1 MRMTKTCFKQ
11 KNVQLRFHLV
21 CLKYDK
27 SIEYYPIEQFTTQHN
42 IYIVNMVTVWHFLL
56 FREPFV
62 CVFEFWSFCFSSY
75 IITTWIFF
83 FCLTP
88 NFFIY
93 HIYIDFY
100 PIQTF
105 SHLFCL
111 IHVFIYLFTIVDKE
125 FFFCSFIHSLI
136 IVTDSIFS
144 SKEISL
150 NETWI

>member
-62 CVFEFWSFCFSSY
+62 CVFECYFSNYYPYSFSY
-75 IITTWIFF
+75 III
-83 FCLTP
+83 
-88 NFFIY
+88 IIIIIIQV
-93 HIYIDFY
+93 HKSRIYIS
-100 PIQTF
+100 F
-105 SHLFCL
+105 SLYIFGHCC
-111 IHVFIYLFTIVDKE
+111 
-125 FFFCSFIHSLI
+125 CSFHFCHC
-136 IVTDSIFS
+136 DFQ
-144 SKEISL
+144 
-150 NETWI
+150 N